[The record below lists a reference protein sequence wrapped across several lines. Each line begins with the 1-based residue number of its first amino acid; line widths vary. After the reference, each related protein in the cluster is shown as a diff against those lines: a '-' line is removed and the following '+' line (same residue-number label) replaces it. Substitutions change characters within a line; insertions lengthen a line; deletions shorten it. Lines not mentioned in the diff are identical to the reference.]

1 MAQLKR
7 KPHLNRKEE
16 TPLIEISLLFFENI
30 ISGILPTPFLYH
42 YLGPAV
48 ASVSSF
54 ELSS

>member
-48 ASVSSF
+48 SSF